1 MRKNNQINKQA
12 ELALSISNNK
22 KSKNDD
28 DKQRQKIKGDILI
41 LSNSLLNDKKINKAT
56 YNKMFALFMGSARR
70 NALED
75 AYNALT
81 KIKKSKEVKSV
92 KKAEFHELKTNEK
105 TTREKKEGK
114 EDKFMMIMNKNK
126 IKKPLEKFHLT
137 AVIKRTITYTNKK
150 NGRVNK
156 YDEENHSRLLKGHD
170 VLTDSRV
177 VEASSLQEA
186 QKSFY
191 DSLTNDHSYEEYS
204 SSALVNLDNVQFI
217 DGPVVGSQITSSN
230 PANMPLRQ
238 AGYIQYN
245 FTEQETKYLLNEN
258 TCVID
263 NLVGLYGQE
272 LKLNRD
278 KIIKLNKEF
287 HGVVDVEDN
296 EPEYIESDFGDLIIN
311 PKYNRNNELK
321 DAEARLK
328 QNEEDYERTQHEF
341 YIDQINNLNELI
353 EHIKTYV
360 SPNDKPVYNIDKAF
374 TPAFID
380 YFCKTY
386 GISHY
391 AYDINKVCFMK
402 YVHKNQITGR
412 CVITL
417 WTTTCTW

>member
-1 MRKNNQINKQA
+1 MGKNNQVNKRA
-12 ELALSISNNK
+12 ELALTILNNK
-22 KSKNDD
+22 KIKKDD

-41 LSNSLLNDKKINKAT
+41 LSNTLLNDKKINKAT
-56 YNKMFALFMGSARR
+56 YNKMFGLFMGSSRME
-70 NALED
+70 ALED

-177 VEASSLQEA
+177 VEATSLQEA
-186 QKSFY
+186 QKLFY
-191 DSLTNDHSYEEYS
+191 DILKVEQEYEEYS
-204 SSALVNLDNVQFI
+204 SSAWVNLDNVQFI

-263 NLVGLYGQE
+263 NLVGLYGKE

-296 EPEYIESDFGDLIIN
+296 EPEYIESDFGDLIVN
-311 PKYNRNNELK
+311 FKYNKNNELK
-321 DAEARLK
+321 NAEARLK
-328 QNEEDYERTQHEF
+328 QNEEEYSSFKHQL
-341 YIDQINNLNELI
+341 Y
-353 EHIKTYV
+353 
-360 SPNDKPVYNIDKAF
+360 NDKIKEFKQNIFNVLKCYVDDNDDKLKELK
-374 TPAFID
+374 IKLNQ
-380 YFCKTY
+380 YEETY
-386 GISHY
+386 
-391 AYDINKVCFMK
+391 K
-402 YVHKNQITGR
+402 
-412 CVITL
+412 
-417 WTTTCTW
+417 